1 VKKLKKI
8 IGNKKGIDTI
18 LAALLMVVI
27 VVVASVMVYAWSTGL
42 LGTLLVTPQTGKESM
57 ISEFSGFNSNY
68 NATLNLRNTG
78 SVAITLS
85 SYYVK
90 DSAGNQWARTAWSTD
105 TAANHP
111 SVNGIAPNGLGVV
124 QILIGTLG
132 TGSGQCNAA
141 SCTSSGTAFTFA
153 NAGQYTVLIV
163 TSRNNQFT
171 FTVTR

>member
-1 VKKLKKI
+1 
-8 IGNKKGIDTI
+8 
-18 LAALLMVVI
+18 
-27 VVVASVMVYAWSTGL
+27 
-42 LGTLLVTPQTGKESM
+42 M

-90 DSAGNQWARTAWSTD
+90 DSAGNQWARTGWSTAAD

-111 SVNGIAPNGLGVV
+111 AAAGIAPNGLGVV
-124 QILIGTLG
+124 FILIGTAG
-132 TGSGQCNAA
+132 TASGQCNAA
-141 SCTSSGTAFTFA
+141 SCTSTGTAFTFA